1 MDKVISVSFGELVL
15 KGANRRVFVNRAIKK
30 IKKAISHFNYKSL
43 YMEQGKVYIE
53 ADESLFEEM
62 IAAIQKVF
70 GLIYI
75 SPCIRTEKAIDS
87 IYEVLSEEIN
97 QYKGMEKTFKVHTN
111 RVDKSFKP
119 ISPEL
124 NKMFGAHILKN
135 YDNLS
140 VDVHNPE
147 IEVFVDI
154 KEHAY
159 IYTRRYKGLGGLP
172 MGSSGRG
179 LVLFSG
185 GIDSPVAAFQMAKRG
200 VEISALHFHSYPYT
214 GERSLEKV
222 KKLVSIVSDYIGPIT
237 MYSVNILPIQTAIN
251 ENCPARE
258 MTVLSRR
265 FMMRIADRIAKTE
278 GHQMIITGESL
289 GQVASQTIEGLTA
302 VNVITDIPILRP
314 LIGNDKTE
322 IIEIS
327 NFIGTYETSILPY
340 EDSCTVFL
348 PKKPVI
354 KPRIIDL
361 EISEEKLDIEALVD
375 DAIEKMEKFR
385 IVNED

>member
-1 MDKVISVSFGELVL
+1 MDKIISVSFGELVL

-30 IKKAISHFNYKSL
+30 IKKSISSFNYKSL

-53 ADESLFEEM
+53 ADETLFDEM

-75 SPCIRTEKAIDS
+75 SPCIRTNKDIDS
-87 IYEVLSEEIN
+87 INTALSEEMK
-97 QYKGMEKTFKVHTN
+97 QYKDMEKSFKVHTN

-135 YDNLS
+135 FDNFR
-140 VDVHNPE
+140 VDVHSPD
-147 IEVFVDI
+147 IDVFVDI

-159 IYTRRYKGLGGLP
+159 IYTKRFEGLGGLP

-185 GIDSPVAAFQMAKRG
+185 GIDSPVAAFSMAKRG

-222 KKLVSIVSDYIGPIT
+222 KKLVSIISDYIGPIT
-237 MYSVNILPIQTAIN
+237 MYSVNILPIQMAIN

-265 FMMRIADRIAKTE
+265 FMMRIADRIAKSE

-322 IIEIS
+322 IIKIS

-361 EISEEKLDIEALVD
+361 EISEEKLDIESLVD
-375 DAIEKMEKFR
+375 DAIENMEKFR

>member
-1 MDKVISVSFGELVL
+1 MDKVLSVSFGELVL
-15 KGANRRVFVNRAIKK
+15 KGANRRIFVNRAIKK
-30 IKKAISHFNYKSL
+30 IKNRIAGFNYHL

-53 ADESLFEEM
+53 ADEADFPEM
-62 IAAIQKVF
+62 IKQIQKVF

-75 SPCIRTEKAIDS
+75 SPCIRVDKDIDE
-87 IYEVLSEEIN
+87 IYSALSEEMKK
-97 QYKGMEKTFKVHTN
+97 YTEHKTFKVITN
-111 RVDKSFKP
+111 RVDKGFKP

-124 NKMFGAHILKN
+124 NRMFGAHILKEFSN
-135 YDNLS
+135 FK
-140 VDVHNPE
+140 VDVHTPE

-154 KEHAY
+154 KDSVY
-159 IYTRRYKGLGGLP
+159 VYSKRYKGLGGLP

-222 KKLVSIVSDYIGPIT
+222 MKLVEIVSDYVGPIT
-237 MYSVNILPIQTAIN
+237 MYSVNILPIQTEIN
-251 ENCPARE
+251 DKCPARE

-265 FMMRIADRIAKTE
+265 FMMRIADKIAKEE

-289 GQVASQTIEGLTA
+289 GQVASQTIESLTA
-302 VNVITDIPILRP
+302 VNVVTDIPIMRP
-314 LIGNDKTE
+314 LIGNDKSD

-340 EDSCTVFL
+340 EDSCTIFL

-354 KPRIIDL
+354 KPKIIDL
-361 EISEEKLDIEALVD
+361 EISEESLDVDRLVD
-375 DAIEKMEKFR
+375 EAIMNMEKIR
-385 IVNED
+385 IIKED

>member
-1 MDKVISVSFGELVL
+1 MDKIISVSFGELVL

-30 IKKAISHFNYKSL
+30 IKKSISSFNYKSL

-53 ADESLFEEM
+53 ADETLFDEM

-75 SPCIRTEKAIDS
+75 SPCIRTNKDIDS
-87 IYEVLSEEIN
+87 INTALSEEMK
-97 QYKGMEKTFKVHTN
+97 QYKDMEKSFKVHTN

-135 YDNLS
+135 FDNFR
-140 VDVHNPE
+140 VDVHSPD
-147 IEVFVDI
+147 IDVFVDI

-159 IYTRRYKGLGGLP
+159 IYTKRFEGLGGLP

-185 GIDSPVAAFQMAKRG
+185 GIDSPVAAFSMAKRG

-222 KKLVSIVSDYIGPIT
+222 KKLVSIISDYIGPIT
-237 MYSVNILPIQTAIN
+237 MYSVNILPIQMAIN

-265 FMMRIADRIAKTE
+265 FMMRIADRIAKSE

-322 IIEIS
+322 IIKIS

-361 EISEEKLDIEALVD
+361 EISEEKLDIESLVD
-375 DAIEKMEKFR
+375 DAIQNMEKFR

>member
-1 MDKVISVSFGELVL
+1 MDKIISVSFGELVL

-30 IKKAISHFNYKSL
+30 IKKSISSFNYKSL

-53 ADESLFEEM
+53 ADETLFDEM

-75 SPCIRTEKAIDS
+75 SPCIRTNKDIDS
-87 IYEVLSEEIN
+87 INTALSEEMK
-97 QYKGMEKTFKVHTN
+97 QYKDMEKSFKVHTN

-124 NKMFGAHILKN
+124 NKKFGAHILKN
-135 YDNLS
+135 FDNFR
-140 VDVHNPE
+140 VDVHSPD
-147 IEVFVDI
+147 IDVFVDI

-159 IYTRRYKGLGGLP
+159 IYTKRFEGLGGLP

-185 GIDSPVAAFQMAKRG
+185 GIDSPVAAFSMAKRG

-222 KKLVSIVSDYIGPIT
+222 KKLVSIISDYIGPIT
-237 MYSVNILPIQTAIN
+237 MYSVNILPIQMAIN

-265 FMMRIADRIAKTE
+265 FMMRIADRIAKSE

-322 IIEIS
+322 IIKIS

-361 EISEEKLDIEALVD
+361 EISEEKLDIESLVD
-375 DAIEKMEKFR
+375 DAIENMEKFR

>member
-87 IYEVLSEEIN
+87 IYEALSEEIN

>member
-30 IKKAISHFNYKSL
+30 IKKSISNFNYKSL

-53 ADESLFEEM
+53 ADETFFDDM
-62 IAAIQKVF
+62 ITAIQKVF

-75 SPCIRTEKAIDS
+75 SPCIRTTKEIDS
-87 IYEVLSEEIN
+87 IYEALSAEMN
-97 QYKGMEKTFKVHTN
+97 QYNGLVKSFKVHTN

-135 YDNLS
+135 YDNLR

-159 IYTRRYKGLGGLP
+159 VYTRRYKGLGGLP

-185 GIDSPVAAFQMAKRG
+185 GIDSPVAAFSMAKRG

-222 KKLVSIVSDYIGPIT
+222 KKLVSIISDYIGPIT

>member
-30 IKKAISHFNYKSL
+30 IKKSISNFNYKSL

-53 ADESLFEEM
+53 ADETFFDDM
-62 IAAIQKVF
+62 ITAIQKVF

-75 SPCIRTEKAIDS
+75 SPCIRTTKEIDS
-87 IYEVLSEEIN
+87 IYEALSAEMN
-97 QYKGMEKTFKVHTN
+97 QYNSLVKSFKVHTN

-135 YDNLS
+135 YDNLR

-159 IYTRRYKGLGGLP
+159 VYTRRYKGLGGLP

-185 GIDSPVAAFQMAKRG
+185 GIDSPVAAFSMAKRG

-222 KKLVSIVSDYIGPIT
+222 KKLVSIISDYIGPIT